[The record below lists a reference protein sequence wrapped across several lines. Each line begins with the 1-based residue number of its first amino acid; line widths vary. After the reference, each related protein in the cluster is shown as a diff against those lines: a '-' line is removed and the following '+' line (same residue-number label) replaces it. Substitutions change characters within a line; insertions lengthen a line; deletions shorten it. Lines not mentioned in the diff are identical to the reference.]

1 MYAYAENPQEEKN
14 QQKIEVILEKN
25 QQTLL
30 SHSYSLVNLV
40 VVLLG
45 AYVVILSAIFSP
57 LVSMSVNSSTSNNS
71 SISSTSSVFQQ
82 LHPWHIFLMFSI
94 GLTVIAIGIL
104 WRSIT
109 CGNKCF
115 ELKFARKCFPGS
127 SVQLKNGNELRS
139 RNIELLNKTIYQN
152 KYIDHSIWCIVF
164 SLIFFIA
171 FILAK
176 IDTDASLW
184 FFIGFMVL
192 IIFLLI
198 VPTVIYNKQEK
209 RIR

>member
-1 MYAYAENPQEEKN
+1 MCAHVENPQEEKN

-40 VVLLG
+40 GLLLTV
-45 AYVVILSAIFSP
+45 YVVILSATFSP
-57 LVSMSVNSSTSNNS
+57 LVSFSINSNNS
-71 SISSTSSVFQQ
+71 NTSSPEPI
-82 LHPWHIFLMFSI
+82 LPPLTTWYIFLVLSI
-94 GLTVIAIGIL
+94 GLIVIAVGIL

-115 ELKFARKCFPGS
+115 ELKFTRECFPGF
-127 SVQLKNGNELRS
+127 SVQLKKEDELRS
-139 RNIELLNKTIYQN
+139 RNIELLNKTIDQN

-176 IDTDASLW
+176 IGTAASYW
-184 FFIGFMVL
+184 AFIGFMFL

-198 VPTVIYNKQEK
+198 VPTVVYNKQEK